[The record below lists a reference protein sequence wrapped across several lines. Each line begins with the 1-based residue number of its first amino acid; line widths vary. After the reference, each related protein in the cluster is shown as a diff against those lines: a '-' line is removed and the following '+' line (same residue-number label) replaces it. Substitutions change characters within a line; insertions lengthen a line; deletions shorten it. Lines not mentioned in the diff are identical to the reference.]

1 MELSEQLTQ
10 FQERLLDQ
18 TEDVQHANAQLD
30 ALRREK
36 DNLNVAHK
44 EQLQQLVDERNHLQV
59 CWVIFV
65 LNWQNLPVFTIKL
78 HL

>member
-1 MELSEQLTQ
+1 MELNEQLTQ

-59 CWVIFV
+59 C
-65 LNWQNLPVFTIKL
+65 
-78 HL
+78 

>member
-59 CWVIFV
+59 C
-65 LNWQNLPVFTIKL
+65 
-78 HL
+78 